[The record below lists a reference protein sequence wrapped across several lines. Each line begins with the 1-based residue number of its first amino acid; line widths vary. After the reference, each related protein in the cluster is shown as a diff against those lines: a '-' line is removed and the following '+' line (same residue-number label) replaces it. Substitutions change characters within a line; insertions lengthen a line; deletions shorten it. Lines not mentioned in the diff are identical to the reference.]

1 MLSKKSFF
9 NKSVFRTAL
18 VSCWPLWAAYL
29 VAWIIVLPITTAVN
43 YYDIEAPHSLFRDI
57 LDISQTGGVIIGGI
71 YGILSVMM
79 VWNFLYKSKTSSGV
93 ACLPIKRE
101 GVFVSVSLAAITP
114 AIIIN
119 IFVFAIA
126 ALVHVGRGYSAA
138 ISYDAIGFA
147 AATLMLIFFFGLG
160 SLCAQLAGHEG
171 ALLGVYLVL
180 NFVAIAVEGLIHVLT
195 NVVVYGME
203 YGGITVSRYLS
214 PVVAFFDGGSKYHRE
229 YSEALGKEV
238 ITHVSYE
245 GLGFIAICAAVGILL
260 IFAALALYR
269 RREMESAGDV
279 VAVKVLKPI
288 FKYCLCFGGALVSG
302 LGFYALIIQNLYVRP
317 LAETLL
323 ILFFMLIG
331 GFVGFFAG
339 EMLNRKSFR
348 VFRGQWKKL
357 VLSLAIICVAVLGLE
372 FNLLGLESRVP
383 DTEDIEWVQLY
394 ASDSVIYK
402 DAENIASIVDIHKN
416 IISEKATNENTHGHG
431 SYFAVEYTLK
441 NGRVFSRA
449 YSLRYYPESTGVGV
463 DTIEAIERVQN
474 SAEAIAFRKG
484 LPFVA
489 SAESVAGGHFN
500 GYVTMD
506 EYMALNPNISVED
519 YIISEYFGYD
529 KYYVVNEMSEGEKQN
544 LLVEYYAYSGDR
556 GALSSR
562 ATWDFSDEELWEL
575 YSQCIVPD
583 LEEGRIGKLWI
594 NEDEDYFSSVCSGK
608 VFIDFVYYSSE
619 AIDSAAPYAQATS
632 SAPRP
637 IALDEGMRSYS
648 FSVVPTVG
656 SRTWQWLENK
666 GVIIHTIGEEYA
678 ATDGYTHY

>member
-9 NKSVFRTAL
+9 NRSVFRNAL

-29 VAWIIVLPITTAVN
+29 AAWFIVLPLVTSVN
-43 YYDIEAPHSLFRDI
+43 YYSEAYQLYRDI
-57 LDISQTGGVIIGGI
+57 LDISQIGGIIIGGI
-71 YGILSVMM
+71 YSILSVMM
-79 VWNFLYKSKTSSGV
+79 VWSFMYNSKTVSGV
-93 ACLPIKRE
+93 ACLPVRRE
-101 GVFVSVSLAAITP
+101 GVFLSVSMAAFLP
-114 AIIIN
+114 AFVIN
-119 IFVFAIA
+119 ILIFALSAGIHAGLGCPDA
-126 ALVHVGRGYSAA
+126 AV
-138 ISYDAIGFA
+138 YDLKGFA
-147 AATLMLIFFFGLG
+147 VATLMLIFFFGFA
-160 SLCAQLAGHEG
+160 SLCAQFTGHEG

-180 NFVAIAVEGLIHVLT
+180 NFVAIVVEGLIRVLA

-203 YGGITVSRYLS
+203 YGGISVSRYLS
-214 PVVAFFDGGSKYHRE
+214 PVVAFWEGGAKVHRE
-229 YSEALGKEV
+229 YSAAYGKEV

-245 GLGFIAICAAVGILL
+245 GLGFISICAVVGIIMILG
-260 IFAALALYR
+260 ALALYR

-288 FKYCLCFGGALVSG
+288 FKYCLCFGGAMVSG
-302 LGFYALIIQNLYVRP
+302 LGFYALIIQNLYISP
-317 LAETLL
+317 LGESLF

-331 GFVGFFAG
+331 GFVGYFAG
-339 EMLNRKSFR
+339 EMLNQKAFR
-348 VFRGQWKKL
+348 VFRGSWKKMGL
-357 VLSLAIICVAVLGLE
+357 CLAIICVAVLGLE
-372 FNLLGLESRVP
+372 FNLLGIESRVP
-383 DTEDIEWVQLY
+383 DTEDIEYVQLY

-402 DAENIASIVDIHKN
+402 DAENIAAIVDIHKN
-416 IISEKATNENTHGHG
+416 IISEKATNENTHGH
-431 SYFAVEYTLK
+431 SAYFAVDYTLK

-463 DTIEAIERVQN
+463 DTIEAIESVQN
-474 SAEAIAFRKG
+474 SHEAVAFRKG
-484 LPFVA
+484 LPFAA
-489 SAESVAGGHFN
+489 SADSVAGGHFK

-529 KYYVVNEMSEGEKQN
+529 KYYVVNEMSEGEKHN
-544 LLVEYYAYSGDR
+544 LLVEYYAYGGDK

-594 NEDEDYFSSVCSGK
+594 NEDEEYYSSVCSGK
-608 VFIDFVYYSSE
+608 VYIDFVYHASE
-619 AIDSAAPYAQATS
+619 ATPSVMGYGEAATS
-632 SAPRP
+632 SEPRP
-637 IALDEGMRSYS
+637 INLGEDMRSYS

-666 GVIIHTIGEEYA
+666 GVTMHTIGEEYA
-678 ATDGYTHY
+678 DTNGYTHY

>member
-29 VAWIIVLPITTAVN
+29 VAWIIVLPISTAVN
-43 YYDIEAPHSLFRDI
+43 YYDIESPHRLFRDI
-57 LDISQTGGVIIGGI
+57 LDAAQTGGIVIGGI

-114 AIIIN
+114 AIVIN

-126 ALVHVGRGYSAA
+126 ALVHVGRGFPSAIA
-138 ISYDAIGFA
+138 YDGLGLA

-180 NFVAIAVEGLIHVLT
+180 NFVAIAVEGLIRVLT

-214 PVVAFFDGGSKYHRE
+214 PVIAFFDGGSKYHSE
-229 YSEALGKEV
+229 YSDALGKEV

-245 GLGFIAICAAVGILL
+245 GLGFIAICAAVGIVMILG
-260 IFAALALYR
+260 ALALYR

-302 LGFYALIIQNLYVRP
+302 LGFYALIITNIGLR
-317 LAETLL
+317 AFHETIF

-331 GFVGFFAG
+331 GFVGYFAG
-339 EMLNRKSFR
+339 EMLNQKSFR

-357 VLSLAIICVAVLGLE
+357 ILSLAIICVAVLGLE

-383 DTEDIEWVQLY
+383 DAEDIDFVQLY
-394 ASDSVIYK
+394 ASDSVIYTEE
-402 DAENIASIVDIHKN
+402 ENIAAIVDIHKA
-416 IISEKATNENTHGHG
+416 IISEKATNENTHGH
-431 SYFAVEYTLK
+431 SAYFAVDYTL
-441 NGRVFSRA
+441 
-449 YSLRYYPESTGVGV
+449 
-463 DTIEAIERVQN
+463 
-474 SAEAIAFRKG
+474 
-484 LPFVA
+484 
-489 SAESVAGGHFN
+489 
-500 GYVTMD
+500 
-506 EYMALNPNISVED
+506 
-519 YIISEYFGYD
+519 
-529 KYYVVNEMSEGEKQN
+529 
-544 LLVEYYAYSGDR
+544 
-556 GALSSR
+556 
-562 ATWDFSDEELWEL
+562 
-575 YSQCIVPD
+575 
-583 LEEGRIGKLWI
+583 
-594 NEDEDYFSSVCSGK
+594 
-608 VFIDFVYYSSE
+608 
-619 AIDSAAPYAQATS
+619 
-632 SAPRP
+632 
-637 IALDEGMRSYS
+637 
-648 FSVVPTVG
+648 
-656 SRTWQWLENK
+656 
-666 GVIIHTIGEEYA
+666 
-678 ATDGYTHY
+678 